1 MDTSLCP
8 AKTDK
13 GNLVIRDRST
23 KIKIPLRS
31 ALILCDGKKSI
42 AKILEQIGGMGLSA
56 DDFQQLRDLELVE
69 FVSAAATEQHAASA
83 PSSAPAT
90 GAKLQDLGSAE
101 RYMLAYQTAVQLT
114 SGLGLKGF
122 MLNLAVER
130 ADNLDALKSLAPK
143 IHKAVGDVAFK
154 PLQFIFD
161 NA

>member
-13 GNLVIRDRST
+13 GNLVIKDRST
-23 KIKIPLRS
+23 KMKIALRS

-42 AKILEQIGGMGLSA
+42 AQILEQIGGMGLSA
-56 DDFQQLRDLELVE
+56 DDFQQLHELELVE
-69 FVSAAATEQHAASA
+69 FAPAAPTEKR
-83 PSSAPAT
+83 SSAGR
-90 GAKLQDLGSAE
+90 GAKLKDLGAAE

-130 ADNLDALKSLAPK
+130 AGDLDALKSQAPK
-143 IHKAVGDVAFK
+143 IQKAVGDEAFK
-154 PLQFIFD
+154 PLRYIFD
-161 NA
+161 NT

>member
-13 GNLVIRDRST
+13 GNLVIKDRST
-23 KIKIPLRS
+23 KMKIPLRS

-42 AKILEQIGGMGLSA
+42 AKILEQIGGMGLA
-56 DDFQQLRDLELVE
+56 AGDFEQLRELELVD
-69 FVSAAATEQHAASA
+69 FL
-83 PSSAPAT
+83 PGAPA
-90 GAKLQDLGSAE
+90 AKRPAPAGSARLQDLNPAE

-130 ADNLDALKSLAPK
+130 AEDLDALKSLAPK
-143 IHKAVGDVAFK
+143 IQKAVGDAAFQ
-154 PLQFIFD
+154 PLRYIFD
-161 NA
+161 NS

>member
-8 AKTDK
+8 AKTEK
-13 GNLVIRDRST
+13 GNLVIKDRST
-23 KIKIPLRS
+23 KMKIPLRS

-42 AKILEQIGGMGLSA
+42 AKILAQIGGMGVSA

-69 FVSAAATEQHAASA
+69 FVAAATA
-83 PSSAPAT
+83 APAPPADRRT
-90 GAKLQDLGSAE
+90 APGNAKLQDLAPAE

-130 ADNLDALKSLAPK
+130 ADDLDALKGLAPK
-143 IHKAVGDVAFK
+143 IQKAVGEEAFK
-154 PLQFIFD
+154 PLRYIFD
-161 NA
+161 NS